1 MNFRK
6 YFFNVIN
13 IFFVFLL
20 LSFFIPSFS
29 FAVIDSSNIN
39 IDAPVAI
46 LMDMNS
52 GKILYEKNAYDK
64 MYPASTT
71 KIMTAILAL
80 EHRELSD
87 VTTVSYK
94 AVSSVPSGYST
105 AKLQAD
111 EELTYEQL
119 LNVLL
124 IPSANDSANVIAE
137 DIGSSIESFA
147 SMMNTKAKEI
157 GCQNTNFVN
166 PSGVHD
172 ENHFSTAYDLAIMG
186 KYAMKNEYFRKMV
199 STVKYSLPVTNKYD
213 KNNRNFINTNNLI
226 NSTNSQYYKYST
238 GIKTGYTDAAKNCIV
253 ASAKKDD
260 FELICVIM
268 GAENNDTSNKFNDC
282 ISLFNFGFSNYAYKT
297 LYSRDSVYKV
307 VNPKNAS
314 NKTKN
319 LNLLI
324 ENNINVLIEKSDFD
338 TDFVPEISYNNN
350 LMAPITKGS
359 VVGTISYDIL
369 RY

>member
-6 YFFNVIN
+6 YFFNTIN
-13 IFFVFLL
+13 IFCVFLL
-20 LSFFIPSFS
+20 LSFFFPFFS
-29 FAVIDSSNIN
+29 FAVNDNNNVN

-52 GKILYEKNAYDK
+52 GKILYEKNAYNK

-87 VTTVSYK
+87 ITTVSYN

-105 AKLQAD
+105 AKLQVG
-111 EELTYEQL
+111 EKLTYEQL
-119 LNVLL
+119 LNILL
-124 IPSANDSANVIAE
+124 IHSANDSANVIAE
-137 DIGSSIESFA
+137 DIGGSIESFA

-157 GCQNTNFVN
+157 GCHDTHFVN

-186 KYAMKNEYFRKMV
+186 KYAMKNEYFRKIV
-199 STVKYSLPVTNKYD
+199 STIKFSLPVTDKYNKD
-213 KNNRNFINTNNLI
+213 NRNFTTTNNLI
-226 NSTNSQYYKYST
+226 NSNNSQYYKYAT
-238 GIKTGYTDAAKNCIV
+238 GIKTGYTDSAKNCIV
-253 ASAKKDD
+253 ASAKKDN

-282 ISLFNFGFSNYAYKT
+282 ISLFNFGFSNYTYKT
-297 LYSRDSVYKV
+297 LYSKDNVYKV
-307 VNPKNAS
+307 VSPKNAS
-314 NKTKN
+314 DKTKN
-319 LNLLI
+319 LNLLV
-324 ENNINVLIEKSDFD
+324 ENDINVLIEKSNFD
-338 TDFVPEISYNNN
+338 MDFVPEISYTDN